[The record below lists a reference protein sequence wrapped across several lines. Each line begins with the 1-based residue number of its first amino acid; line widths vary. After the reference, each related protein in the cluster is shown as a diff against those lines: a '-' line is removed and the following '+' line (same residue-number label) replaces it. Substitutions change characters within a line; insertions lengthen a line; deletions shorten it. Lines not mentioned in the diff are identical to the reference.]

1 MFKIQYRNAA
11 GRMVTAQHHDRDE
24 IQRLANKAVADC
36 PETHEL
42 RVREIAADQA
52 TGDFIWSD
60 CTAYFAPAD
69 QI

>member
-1 MFKIQYRNAA
+1 MFKIQFRNPQ
-11 GRMVTAQHHDRDE
+11 GRMVTAQHHSRDE

-42 RVREIAADQA
+42 RVRQIAADEA
-52 TGDFIWSD
+52 TGDFIWAD

-69 QI
+69 RA